1 MKNEKREADEGKD
14 ELLRFFL
21 KHLNDL
27 ERIKPDFYLCSSCKH
42 YKPRKGECKKI
53 KGFLGEDF
61 IHGNVYSA
69 ICPEYEPGK
78 D

>member
-1 MKNEKREADEGKD
+1 MKRLDADEEKD
-14 ELLRFFL
+14 ELIRFFL
-21 KHLNDL
+21 KHFNDL

-61 IHGNVYSA
+61 THGNVYSV
-69 ICPEYEPGK
+69 ICTEYESGK